1 MKHITL
7 INPNSSR
14 STTAMM
20 VEIAGKYL
28 PSAFT
33 IEGVTATRSPVMIVD
48 DAQLA
53 AAADEVVEMARA
65 TGGSASGII
74 VSAFGDPGLER
85 IRNETGLVAVGICE
99 ASMLAA
105 GEGGRRFGIAT
116 VTPDL
121 VDSFAG
127 KARSNGVGDLFTGTR
142 LTAGDP
148 VVLAADPA
156 RLTEALA
163 QAVRACVDEDG
174 AEAVIIGGG
183 PLGQAAEAL
192 QGQFAV
198 PVIAPIRAAAQ
209 LLVKRLSMPAA

>member
-1 MKHITL
+1 
-7 INPNSSR
+7 
-14 STTAMM
+14 
-20 VEIAGKYL
+20 
-28 PSAFT
+28 
-33 IEGVTATRSPVMIVD
+33 MIVD